1 MMANLIKTAQFE
13 ELILGGSLTVPLRE
27 DQQEYGKLVRQDASE
42 WEQGSRDV
50 KEGLPSS
57 LIALFTFL
65 EHTLVRKRITS
76 CRLWMEF
83 TEP

>member
-1 MMANLIKTAQFE
+1 M
-13 ELILGGSLTVPLRE
+13 PLRE

-50 KEGLPSS
+50 KEGLPPS

-76 CRLWMEF
+76 RTPEGVTFLIVNS
-83 TEP
+83 PNQ